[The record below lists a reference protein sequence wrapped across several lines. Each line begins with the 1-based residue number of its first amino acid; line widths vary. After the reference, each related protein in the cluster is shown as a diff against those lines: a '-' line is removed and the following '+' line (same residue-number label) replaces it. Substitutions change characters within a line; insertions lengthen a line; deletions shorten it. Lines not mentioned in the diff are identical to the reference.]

1 MVPYQSSYPA
11 MSVFCEVNPLLSR
24 LHHERISFRLRLR
37 SAAKTL
43 KRRLCLAGSVLSS
56 HPSGQVWF
64 HPFFHHLLSIDSL
77 QNDCLSDSK
86 IWSDFNDKY
95 IWLFNAPANTQSVN
109 DYCGSVPTEA
119 CVIKCEM
126 RAPPTFQSDQ
136 RQGCDS
142 HPNLSIDLSNAA
154 ICRTTCSVELVPR

>member
-1 MVPYQSSYPA
+1 MRLRHARPNRVAHREQRPQNDRKEIGGISEQLA

-37 SAAKTL
+37 STAKTL
-43 KRRLCLAGSVLSS
+43 KRKLCLAGSVLSS

-86 IWSDFNDKY
+86 IWSDFNTFGFLN
-95 IWLFNAPANTQSVN
+95 LFNAPANTQSIN
-109 DYCGSVPTEA
+109 DYIITARLFPFKHA
-119 CVIKCEM
+119 
-126 RAPPTFQSDQ
+126 
-136 RQGCDS
+136 
-142 HPNLSIDLSNAA
+142 
-154 ICRTTCSVELVPR
+154 